1 MELNCFCS
9 PELER
14 NTPITGQMAFLETF
28 WDSGQPRCSLSTESM
43 SQIFTLKIDWLS
55 CSFLAKDYISEDCP
69 STSIYFY
76 HRSTSFQNCIN
87 CSERIYSL
95 RLTKTARD
103 YAH

>member
-9 PELER
+9 PELES

-43 SQIFTLKIDWLS
+43 SQIFALKIDWLS
-55 CSFLAKDYISEDCP
+55 CSFLAKDYISKDCP

-76 HRSTSFQNCIN
+76 QGLQVFKIVSTVL
-87 CSERIYSL
+87 RGYIY
-95 RLTKTARD
+95 
-103 YAH
+103 